1 MTKKKT
7 PVREKAVALRYRQD
21 KDRAP
26 KVVAKGE
33 GLVAKTIRELAEKHG
48 IPVRRD
54 DDLIELLA
62 QVDIDQEIPSE
73 LYAAVA
79 EVLAWIYRANDA
91 MKREGVFG
99 ADGGKKQV

>member
-1 MTKKKT
+1 MTKSKKKT
-7 PVREKAVALRYRQD
+7 RERDLAVAIRYRTEE
-21 KDRAP
+21 DRAP

-33 GLVAKTIRELAEKHG
+33 GFVAQAIREIAEKNG
-48 IPVRRD
+48 IPTRRD

-79 EVLAWIYRANDA
+79 EVLAWIYRANDG
-91 MKREGVFG
+91 MKRTTGSDI
-99 ADGGKKQV
+99 AK